1 MERYDTAWG
10 HVLTVAKARIDAGE
24 NSLSRVLRQ
33 VEAEW
38 RSTSGLK
45 PVGGAALGNAI
56 EMPMAALIGARQA
69 LWRQVLID
77 ACRPDTSLIVEIG
90 SGWGQNL
97 LDLYLGGGP
106 RRATYF
112 ALEPSQSGR
121 TCFSLLASLE
131 PALTA
136 RSAAYDY
143 SQPCYEDVPRGHAHA
158 LIFTS
163 HSIEPEPELNR
174 EVLTELFPLA
184 SELTVVHFEPVG
196 WQIRA
201 ERGLEAARVGA
212 TKEYSEAKKYNRN
225 LWELL
230 VDLEKLGRIDLLTA
244 DPDIFCHKRFNV
256 SSLIIWAP
264 RKSIDEERSPS
275 PR

>member
-1 MERYDTAWG
+1 MAQHQRSEAGWRRGPWQCNRDADGSAYRSAPGTLAAGSHRCLPSRHISDRRN
-10 HVLTVAKARIDAGE
+10 RIWLGPK
-24 NSLSRVLRQ
+24 ST
-33 VEAEW
+33 
-38 RSTSGLK
+38 RSG
-45 PVGGAALGNAI
+45 I
-56 EMPMAALIGARQA
+56 
-69 LWRQVLID
+69 
-77 ACRPDTSLIVEIG
+77 
-90 SGWGQNL
+90 
-97 LDLYLGGGP
+97 GGGP

-136 RSAAYDY
+136 LSAAYDY
-143 SQPCYEDVPRGHAHA
+143 SQPCYDDVPRGHAHA
-158 LIFTS
+158 LVFTS
-163 HSIEPEPELNR
+163 HSIEQVPELKR
-174 EVLTELFPLA
+174 EILTELFSLA

-230 VDLEKLGRIDLLTA
+230 VDLENSGG
-244 DPDIFCHKRFNV
+244 
-256 SSLIIWAP
+256 
-264 RKSIDEERSPS
+264 
-275 PR
+275 